1 MNQEGEPLMFSERY
15 EVDWARGAVAATA
28 PRVSALVAHQEE
40 DDDMGEGNQGSGSP
54 ASPPRTIAWGLQ
66 FPTHA
71 VVWFADTAS
80 GHGCA
85 TFASADRA
93 LVRLTTVFNLR
104 LVWANALGGAN

>member
-1 MNQEGEPLMFSERY
+1 MGY
-15 EVDWARGAVAATA
+15 EVDWATAVAATA
-28 PRVSALVAHQEE
+28 PRVFALVAHQ
-40 DDDMGEGNQGSGSP
+40 DDDDDDTGEGTQASGSP

-93 LVRLTTVFNLR
+93 LVRLSTVFNLR